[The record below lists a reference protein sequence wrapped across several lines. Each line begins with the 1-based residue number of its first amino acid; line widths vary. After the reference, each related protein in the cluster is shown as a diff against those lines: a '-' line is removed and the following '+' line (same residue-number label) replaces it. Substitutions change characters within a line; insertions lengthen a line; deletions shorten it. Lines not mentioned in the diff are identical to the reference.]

1 MEEQLVLAF
10 LYGWCSLSVYLKL
23 NEDLKQKKE
32 MLREKERQQQGY
44 KDMKKHHYY
53 KYRRKHREL
62 TVEQCQEY
70 IDNFYKTYKHPYHNC
85 PQYKYYC
92 EEETK
97 ED

>member
-1 MEEQLVLAF
+1 
-10 LYGWCSLSVYLKL
+10 
-23 NEDLKQKKE
+23 
-32 MLREKERQQQGY
+32 
-44 KDMKKHHYY
+44 MKKHHYY

-62 TVEQCQEY
+62 TAEQCQEY
-70 IDNFYKTYKHPYHNC
+70 IDNFYKTYKHPYLNC